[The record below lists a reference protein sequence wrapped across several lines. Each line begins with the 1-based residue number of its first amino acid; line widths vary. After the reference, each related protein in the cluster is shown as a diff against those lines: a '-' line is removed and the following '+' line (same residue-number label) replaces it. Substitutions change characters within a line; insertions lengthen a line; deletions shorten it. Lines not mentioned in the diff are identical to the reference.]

1 LHRRPCDI
9 HNYTQASPVLAAA
22 GYRVIVVGFTV
33 RRGRIVAINVLADP
47 RAFNDSI
54 SMCSTTDRAVE
65 SAGGKGRRR

>member
-47 RAFNDSI
+47 ARLQRLDL
-54 SMCSTTDRAVE
+54 DVLDD
-65 SAGGKGRRR
+65 